1 MWCHGG
7 GLVRATGIMLRP
19 MDQRMWKACAALAP
33 FVEEFG
39 LREDRLGKM
48 QLYNPLPARM

>member
-1 MWCHGG
+1 
-7 GLVRATGIMLRP
+7 MLRP